1 MSFFQAGWSPEVQV
15 LRRPFA
21 GYRALASELSPQ
33 GVRLLLRR
41 PLFQA
46 LFLGGIVSL
55 STSERFTLRLILGGA
70 VAWAFLPALQVVS
83 MAVIARLLGRGAV
96 PLSRA
101 VDLYFVGQGP
111 WLLWL
116 LAWTALAT
124 ALPAPQAYA
133 LTGTW
138 GFFLSLAAAVTWSTT
153 VRVAFFREVLA
164 LRGSRVL
171 AALFLHASITWGSV
185 ILFFLLSD
193 QLWPRIVRS

>member
-1 MSFFQAGWSPEVQV
+1 MRGQAGWSPEVQV

-21 GYRALASELSPQ
+21 SYRALASEPSPR
-33 GVRLLLRR
+33 GIRLLLRR
-41 PLFQA
+41 AVLQA

-55 STSERFTLRLILGGA
+55 STSGRFTLRLILGGA
-70 VAWAFLPALQVVS
+70 VAWAFVPALQVAS
-83 MAVIARLLGRGAV
+83 MAVIVGLLGRGAA
-96 PLSRA
+96 PLPRA

-124 ALPAPQAYA
+124 ALPVPQSYA

-138 GFFLSLAAAVTWSTT
+138 GLWLSLAVAVSWSTT
-153 VRVAFFREVLA
+153 VRAAFFREVLA

-171 AALFLHASITWGSV
+171 GALLLHTCITWGAV
-185 ILFFLLSD
+185 ILFFQLSD
-193 QLWPRIVRS
+193 QLWPRMVSE

>member
-1 MSFFQAGWSPEVQV
+1 MSFLQARWSPEVQV

-21 GYRALASELSPQ
+21 GYRTLASERSPQ
-33 GVRLLLRR
+33 GLRLLLRR
-41 PLFQA
+41 PVFQA

-70 VAWAFLPALQVVS
+70 VAWAFVPALQVAS
-83 MAVIARLLGRGAV
+83 IAVIVRLLGRGAV

-101 VDLYFVGQGP
+101 VDLYFVGQCP

-124 ALPAPQAYA
+124 ALPVPQSYA

-138 GFFLSLAAAVTWSTT
+138 GLPLSLAAAVSWSAT
-153 VRVAFFREVLA
+153 VRAAFFREVLA
-164 LRGSRVL
+164 LRGRRVL
-171 AALFLHASITWGSV
+171 GALLLHTSLTWGAV

-193 QLWPRIVRS
+193 QLWPRIVRE

>member
-1 MSFFQAGWSPEVQV
+1 MSFFQGCWSPEVQV

-21 GYRALASELSPQ
+21 GYRALAGEPSPR
-33 GVRLLLRR
+33 GLRLLLRR
-41 PLFQA
+41 PVLQA

-70 VAWAFLPALQVVS
+70 VAWAFVPALQVVS
-83 MAVIARLLGRGAV
+83 MTAILRLLGRGAV

-101 VDLYFVGQGP
+101 IDLYFAGQGP

-124 ALPAPQAYA
+124 ALPVPQAYA

-138 GFFLSLAAAVTWSTT
+138 GLSLSLAVAVSWSTI

-171 AALFLHASITWGSV
+171 GALLLHTSLTWGAV

-193 QLWPRIVRS
+193 QLWPRIVRE